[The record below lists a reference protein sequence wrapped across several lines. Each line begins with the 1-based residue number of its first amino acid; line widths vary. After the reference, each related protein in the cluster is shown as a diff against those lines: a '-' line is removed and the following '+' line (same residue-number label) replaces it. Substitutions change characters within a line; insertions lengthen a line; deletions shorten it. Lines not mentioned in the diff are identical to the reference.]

1 MISRLTTYVIAALA
15 LTATATSCSKED
27 KPQNQ
32 PVADGIIRATAL
44 IGAST
49 DGGTVSKSPV
59 LPGQALD
66 GIMFYKVDGAA
77 ADFHKGQSTLGMIDA
92 NGKVTFATPLLYDVT
107 NTKHS
112 HIFATYPEG
121 YILPDDDMLA
131 WPIDGKTDVML
142 LADAANIGTSWDA
155 GTYVTN
161 NTTSMVLQHQLAQIN
176 VICYADA
183 NSSEDMIKKRWGN
196 ITKIEVMNISSQ
208 FGVYLSDLSTTSSA
222 PKPLTM
228 HKGDYTD
235 FAAVP
240 IPPSTNTTATAAAM
254 VGVSRSGGA
263 SFQLRVTTTTTAP
276 MLISVSVGG
285 TNADIVP
292 SKIYTVKLK
301 FKADL
306 TIEVSSPSITDWVPG
321 YDPDPNEP
329 NTEI

>member
-15 LTATATSCSKED
+15 LTALATSCSKFNELQD
-27 KPQNQ
+27 RPTS
-32 PVADGIIRATAL
+32 DGIIRATAL

-59 LPGQALD
+59 LPGQVLD
-66 GIMFYKVDGAA
+66 GIMFYKVDGDA

-92 NGKVTFATPLLYDVT
+92 NGIVTFATPLLYDIT

-142 LADAANIGTSWDA
+142 LANAANIGTSWDA
-155 GTYVTN
+155 GTYVNN

-208 FGVYLSDLSTTSSA
+208 FVVYLSDLSTTSSA

-240 IPPSTNTTATAAAM
+240 IPPSTNTTVTAAAM
-254 VGVSRSGGA
+254 VGGGGT

-276 MLISVSVGG
+276 MLIDVVVGP
-285 TNADIVP
+285 NRLQP

>member
-107 NTKHS
+107 KRS
-112 HIFATYPEG
+112 YLFAVYPQG
-121 YILPDDDMLA
+121 YILPDEDMLA

-142 LADAANIGTSWDA
+142 LADAWDA

-254 VGVSRSGGA
+254 VGGGGT

-276 MLISVSVGG
+276 MLIDVVVGP
-285 TNADIVP
+285 NRLQP

-306 TIEVSSPSITDWVPG
+306 TIEVSSSNFTDWLIG
-321 YDPDPNEP
+321 YEPDPNEP